1 MSVSHRTAMSIL
13 KRLADGADPEQAAKV
28 LTPRLPAA
36 EPLPP
41 RLPAGN
47 EHNVEALHKRLAVLA
62 AQGIDLAEV
71 SNPASLIDPTTLETN
86 IENLVGCARLPIG
99 VVGPLR
105 VNGFNAHGDFYV
117 PLATSE
123 GALVA
128 SYNRGAYVI
137 GQAGGAAVASLTDSV
152 SRAPAFVFRDMN
164 ETLRFLAWVLA
175 RLDVWRE
182 VVGEVSNHCELID
195 LQPTVS
201 GKDLFLNLVY
211 KTGEAAGQNMVT
223 LVTEAICRRIVDLAP
238 IKPHRW
244 YIEGNM
250 SGDKKATMLSFIQ
263 ARGKKV
269 VAETILPEKLVQR
282 FLRTT
287 PQEMMDYWEISIMG
301 GTQSGSIGVQGH
313 YANALAAMFA
323 ACGQDIACVAEAAV
337 GLTRLDVTPAGE
349 LYVSVS
355 LPNVIVG
362 TVGGGTALPTARE
375 CLKMM
380 GCDGPD
386 ASFKLAEI
394 CGATALAGEI
404 SIIGS
409 MAAGDFAQAHQS
421 YGRKSGPSGS

>member
-1 MSVSHRTAMSIL
+1 MPVPHRTALSIL
-13 KRLADGADPEQAAKV
+13 RRLADGDDPEIAARV
-28 LTPRLPAA
+28 LDPRLPGDD
-36 EPLPP
+36 PLPP

-47 EHNVEALHKRLAVLA
+47 EHNLEAVGKRLDVLKG
-62 AQGIDLAEV
+62 QGIDLPQV
-71 SNPASLIDPTTLETN
+71 SNPATLIDPSSLESN
-86 IENLVGCARLPIG
+86 IENLVGCARIPIG
-99 VVGPLR
+99 VIGPLR
-105 VNGFNAHGDFYV
+105 INGFHAHGDFYV

-128 SYNRGAYVI
+128 SYNRGAYLV
-137 GQAGGAAVASLTDSV
+137 GQAGGASVASLTESV
-152 SRAPAFVFRDMN
+152 SRAPAFVFRGLS
-164 ETLRFLAWVLA
+164 ETLRFLAWTLS
-175 RLDVWRE
+175 RLDSWKE
-182 VVGEVSNHCELID
+182 VAGEMSNHCELVD
-195 LQPTVS
+195 LQPTVA

-223 LVTEAICRRIVDLAP
+223 LVTEEICRRIVAAAP

-244 YIEGNM
+244 YVEGNL

-269 VAETILPEKLVQR
+269 VAETVLPASLVER
-282 FLRTT
+282 FLHTN

-337 GLTRLDVTPAGE
+337 GLTRLDVTPEGD

-362 TVGGGTALPTARE
+362 TVGGGTGLPTAQE

-380 GCDGPD
+380 GCEGPD
-386 ASFKLAEI
+386 AAFKLSEI

-409 MAAGDFAQAHQS
+409 MAAGDFAAAHGT
-421 YGRKSGPSGS
+421 YGRKQKRNDS